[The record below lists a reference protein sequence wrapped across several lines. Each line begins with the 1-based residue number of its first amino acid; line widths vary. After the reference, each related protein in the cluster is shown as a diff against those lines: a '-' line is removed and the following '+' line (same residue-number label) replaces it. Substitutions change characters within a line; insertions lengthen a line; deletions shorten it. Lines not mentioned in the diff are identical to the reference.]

1 MTQNIEL
8 ALTEINAARVVLDQI
23 ANKWSVLILAVLC
36 PQPARFNQI
45 KKRIDPITHKALT
58 EALRRL
64 ERNGLVNR
72 RVIASSPVAVE
83 YSITELGRSLKDP
96 FVALVQWA
104 SHYSDNIAAAQ
115 QEYAEKNATGC
126 SNTV

>member
-1 MTQNIEL
+1 MTQNFEL
-8 ALTEINAARVVLDQI
+8 ALTEINTARVVLDQI

-104 SHYSDNIAAAQ
+104 SHYSDNIAMAQ
-115 QEYAEKNATGC
+115 QEYAEKNSKEYSGI
-126 SNTV
+126 V

>member
-104 SHYSDNIAAAQ
+104 SHYSDNIAMAQ
-115 QEYAEKNATGC
+115 QEYAEKNSTGC